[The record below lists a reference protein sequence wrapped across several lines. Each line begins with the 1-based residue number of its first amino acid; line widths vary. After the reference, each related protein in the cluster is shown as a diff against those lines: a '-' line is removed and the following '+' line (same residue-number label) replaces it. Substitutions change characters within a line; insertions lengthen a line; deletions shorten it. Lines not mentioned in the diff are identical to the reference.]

1 MVETWQL
8 VLIAWGDKYPVAEI
22 NLIAQQ
28 VRAQAAIAPRVIL
41 LTDRD
46 RPGLDAD
53 IATTRFP
60 DFWLRPEFCTGGCQA
75 KLAMFE
81 KGVLPEDLPA
91 LYIDL
96 DTMVMGDMRA
106 VLEALS
112 DPQAV
117 AILQSAVLP
126 FGGFAR
132 WLKRVTKGKR
142 YARGNSSIVAF
153 HPAQC
158 HYIAAEFKRL
168 EAEHGIAGFKPLRA
182 DERFIS
188 WIAQDHMQAVSN
200 KIAVKFPTEFMW
212 PWRWMAFGLQAL
224 PWVAARRAG
233 LLAVTFPGLEVKFN
247 ELLALT
253 DGAEVVD
260 RKGRRLIWS
269 RRALGPLKDRIVAY
283 WGRVAEDSAAG

>member
-1 MVETWQL
+1 MTENWQL

-41 LTDRD
+41 LTDRA
-46 RPGLDAD
+46 RAGLDAD

-60 DFWLRPEFCTGGCQA
+60 EYWLRPEFCTGGCQA

-106 VLEALS
+106 VIDALKT
-112 DPQAV
+112 PQSV

-132 WLKRVTKGKR
+132 WLKRATKGKR
-142 YARGNSSIVAF
+142 YARGNSSVVAF
-153 HPAQC
+153 HPAHC
-158 HYIAAEFKRL
+158 HYIAQEFRRL
-168 EAEHGIAGFKPLRA
+168 EGEVGVRNFKPLFA

-188 WIAQDHMQAVSN
+188 WIAQDHMQAVSSR
-200 KIAVKFPTEFMW
+200 IAVKFPTEFMW
-212 PWRWMAFGLQAL
+212 PWRWLAFTLQAL

-233 LLAVTFPGLEVKFN
+233 LRAVTFPGFEVKFA
-247 ELLALT
+247 ELLALQ

-269 RRALGPLKDRIVAY
+269 RRALGPLKDQIVAY
-283 WGRVAEDSAAG
+283 WSKVADS